1 MKRILFLNGTLV
13 LLCCSFCIGQTVQQK
28 RLGYDLLNQYYTEN
42 KRVLIVSD
50 LICNDQA
57 KTKLREY
64 LTQEF
69 LNAAMSIEKRDNGF
83 ILEQHVGGNDLA
95 FMRSQVDHINI
106 CKLDSNSFKK
116 SIRKRLITEADIKL
130 LKTALERNFS
140 RNYFFFPLF
149 NEDRTVVMLFL
160 SKFCGFECHTDGL
173 YFFKLTKNRWQL
185 AFSTLVAFE

>member
-28 RLGYDLLNQYYTEN
+28 RFGYDLLNQYYTEN

-57 KTKLREY
+57 KTKLKEY

-69 LNAAMSIEKRDNGF
+69 LNSAMSTEKRENGF
-83 ILEQHVGGNDLA
+83 ILEQNVCENDLA
-95 FMRSQVDHINI
+95 FMRSQLDRITI
-106 CKLDSNSFKK
+106 CTLDSTAFKK
-116 SIRKRLITEADIKL
+116 SIRKRLIAEADIKL
-130 LKTALERNFS
+130 LKTALERNSS
-140 RNYFFFPLF
+140 RNYLFFPLF

-160 SKFCGFECHTDGL
+160 SKFCGFECHTEGL
-173 YFFKLTKNRWQL
+173 YFFKLAKNQWQF
-185 AFSTLVAFE
+185 AFSALVALE